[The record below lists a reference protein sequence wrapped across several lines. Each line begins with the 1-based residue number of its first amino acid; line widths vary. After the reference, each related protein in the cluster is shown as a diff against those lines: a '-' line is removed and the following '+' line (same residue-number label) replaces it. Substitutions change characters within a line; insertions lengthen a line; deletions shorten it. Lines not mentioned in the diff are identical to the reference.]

1 MGASGNSQGWGS
13 PDSRAVL
20 LSIGDTL
27 GLPGNL
33 RKDRHLGPSAVS
45 WKPHRWSQGSRVWLP
60 HSSASPVSG
69 CAPATGD
76 LVEHNQTRA
85 TAVTIPDP

>member
-1 MGASGNSQGWGS
+1 MGVSGNSQGWGS

-45 WKPHRWSQGSRVWLP
+45 WKPHRWSQGS
-60 HSSASPVSG
+60 SASPVSG

-76 LVEHNQTRA
+76 LVEHSQTRA